1 MKALRLFLVC
11 VLVTSASAAFCDV
24 AVYSYAGNWFQD
36 FYTPHPPNPWTT
48 NNRIIASFTV
58 PAPLL
63 NSNYGVQ
70 LTPLTY
76 SISDGVFTLTP
87 TNSSADVF
95 RISSNSSG
103 QIVDWL
109 IVVVA
114 SAILND
120 NSISTASV
128 TNVDQATDVYFNTA
142 KNSTAGSWRMS
153 IVPTPEPASLITLSF
168 GLVMTAVRRVRL
180 L

>member
-1 MKALRLFLVC
+1 MI
-11 VLVTSASAAFCDV
+11 V
-24 AVYSYAGNWFQD
+24 ARIL
-36 FYTPHPPNPWTT
+36 PPK
-48 NNRIIASFTV
+48 RGHV
-58 PAPLL
+58 PAKLARDPLWTFP
-63 NSNYGVQ
+63 SGSF
-70 LTPLTY
+70 P
-76 SISDGVFTLTP
+76 P